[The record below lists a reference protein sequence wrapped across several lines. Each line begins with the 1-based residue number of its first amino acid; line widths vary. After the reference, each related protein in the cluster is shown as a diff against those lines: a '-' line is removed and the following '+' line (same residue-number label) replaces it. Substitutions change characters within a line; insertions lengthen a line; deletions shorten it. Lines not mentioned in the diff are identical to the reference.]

1 MYDKYNLGGF
11 IMDSNN
17 LIDTSELADLLNQLD
32 ASDFKELD
40 QTGMSDEMQASNR
53 RYEEIIKK
61 HEK

>member
-1 MYDKYNLGGF
+1 
-11 IMDSNN
+11 MDSNN
-17 LIDTSELADLLNQLD
+17 LIDTSDLADLLNQLD